1 VAVSQA
7 LIDLAPLRSSPQVR
21 RLWIGRGFSSLG
33 SKMTLVAVMFQVWRL
48 RHSTIWTGG
57 VGLAPRHCRCSRSAS
72 PPARSSTAATAK
84 ARDAACSD
92 CCELASARL
101 EAVGPGW

>member
-1 VAVSQA
+1 MAVSQA

-57 VGLAPRHCRCSRSAS
+57 VGLAQALPLLALGLSAGS
-72 PPARSSTAATAK
+72 LVDRRDRQGERRRLQRLLRTRVRPP
-84 ARDAACSD
+84 
-92 CCELASARL
+92 
-101 EAVGPGW
+101 